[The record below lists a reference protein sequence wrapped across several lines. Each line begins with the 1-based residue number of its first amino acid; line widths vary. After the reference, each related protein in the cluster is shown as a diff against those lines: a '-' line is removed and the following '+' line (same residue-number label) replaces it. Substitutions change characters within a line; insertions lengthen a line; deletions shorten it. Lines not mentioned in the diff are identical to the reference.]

1 MVVTIDLTWIATLG
15 PYFLLGF
22 GLGLAFY
29 YMFYDRNSPTELE
42 RKKHDLEVRKEW
54 LRMLAQ
60 QRKNKCHAHNV

>member
-1 MVVTIDLTWIATLG
+1 MVVTIDLTWTATLG

-29 YMFYDRNSPTELE
+29 YMFYDQNSLTELE

-60 QRKNKCHAHNV
+60 QRKNKCAHNV

>member
-1 MVVTIDLTWIATLG
+1 MIVTIDLTWMATLA

-29 YMFYDRNSPTELE
+29 YMFYDRNSLTELE

-60 QRKNKCHAHNV
+60 QRKTKWPAHNR

>member
-1 MVVTIDLTWIATLG
+1 MVVTIDLTWMATLG

-42 RKKHDLEVRKEW
+42 RKKHDLEVQKEW

-60 QRKNKCHAHNV
+60 QRKNKCAHNV